1 MSLSTLARKPGER
14 FDLAEIDPRS
24 TPGIRGKAAAE
35 QERARLLE
43 RLTLLQ
49 QRLYAGG
56 EHALLVVLQGMDA
69 SGKDGVIR
77 HLGGAFGPQGT
88 VVTAFKVPTPE
99 ELSHDFLWRVHRA
112 VPGKG
117 KIGIFN
123 RSQYED
129 VGVVRVKNL
138 VPEAVWGK
146 RYDAINRF
154 ERLLA
159 DNAVT
164 IVKLF
169 LHISP
174 QEQAERQRDRQRD
187 PEERWKFNPD
197 DLGDR
202 KLWPEFM
209 AAYGE
214 ALTRC
219 NTAWAPWHVIPA
231 DRKWY
236 RNWAISQLLV
246 ATLEDLKL
254 DYPPAP
260 DDIESHEIP
269 EVKWPPRRRAP
280 KRAPAASRSGRGRG
294 KR

>member
-1 MSLSTLARKPGER
+1 MSLDTLTRKPGER

-24 TPGIRGKAAAE
+24 TPGIRGKVAAE
-35 QERARLLE
+35 QDRTRLIE

-77 HLGGAFGPQGT
+77 HVGGAFDPQG
-88 VVTAFKVPTPE
+88 VAVTAFKVPTPE
-99 ELSHDFLWRVHRA
+99 ELAHDFLWRIHKA

-117 KIGIFN
+117 KVGIFN

-138 VPEAVWGK
+138 VPEAVWRK

-159 DNAVT
+159 DNGVT

-169 LHISP
+169 LHLSP
-174 QEQAERQRDRQRD
+174 KEQAERQRDRQRD
-187 PEERWKFNPD
+187 PEERWKFNPG

-236 RNWAISQLLV
+236 RNWAISRILV
-246 ATLEDLKL
+246 ATLESLEL
-254 DYPPAP
+254 DFPPAP

-269 EVKWPPRRRAP
+269 EVKWPPRRAP
-280 KRAPAASRSGRGRG
+280 RRAPAASRSARGRG